1 LGDKLAEERKIDVH
15 YSRCI
20 IPIGPIYPAL
30 KEPVNIK
37 VTLNKEKI
45 ADVDF
50 RLGYAHRGIEAL
62 AQKRNI
68 IQSLYLVERI
78 CGICS
83 HSHATCYIQAI
94 EEIGGIHPPERAVYI
109 RTLMMELE
117 RIHSHM
123 LWLGVTAYGIGFDT
137 FFMYAM
143 RIREQI
149 LDIFEEAT
157 GNRVHHS
164 LNTIGG
170 IRADLTSHIINK
182 IQAFLSEVEKTLQF
196 MLEILHGRTV
206 ENRLKGIGILRKEDA
221 EKFCVVGP
229 IARASGI
236 EYDVRTE
243 DPYAAYEELKN
254 EFSKI
259 ISSKG
264 DAFARAE
271 VRILE
276 VRESSKIIKA
286 ILDNLPTGPIRTDG
300 SALKLSR
307 GINEGEAVSRVEAPR
322 GELVYYAKTN
332 GKEGLK
338 RLKIRTPTL
347 ANIICLKTM
356 LNGLEV
362 ADIPVVVA
370 SIDPCISCADR

>member
-1 LGDKLAEERKIDVH
+1 LGEKLEQKKVDVH
-15 YSRCI
+15 YSRCV
-20 IPIGPIYPAL
+20 IPIGPVYPAL
-30 KEPVNIK
+30 KEPVNIR
-37 VTLNKEKI
+37 VTLNKEVI
-45 ADVDF
+45 TDVDF
-50 RLGYAHRGIEAL
+50 RLGYAHRGIESL

-68 IQSLYLVERI
+68 LQTLYLVERI

-83 HSHATCYIQAI
+83 HSHATCYSQTI
-94 EEIGGIHPPERAVYI
+94 EEAAGIQPPPRAIYI
-109 RTLMMELE
+109 RTLMAELE

-123 LWLGVTAYGIGFDT
+123 LWLGVTAYGVGFDT

-149 LDIFEEAT
+149 LDIFEEAA

-170 IRADLTSHIINK
+170 IRVDLNQQSIDK
-182 IQAFLSEVEKTLQF
+182 IQTFLAEVEKTAQY
-196 MLEILHGRTV
+196 MLDNLHSKTV
-206 ENRLKGIGILRKEDA
+206 ESRLRHVGLLKKEDA

-236 EYDVRTE
+236 DYDVRTE
-243 DPYAAYEELKN
+243 DPYAAYGELKGK
-254 EFSKI
+254 FSKI
-259 ISSKG
+259 TASKG

-276 VRESSKIIKA
+276 IFESRKIIKA
-286 ILDNLPTGPIRTDG
+286 ILDNLPDGPIRPDG
-300 SALKLSR
+300 SPLKVSR
-307 GINEGEAVSRVEAPR
+307 GIKAGEAISRVEAPR
-322 GELVYYAKTN
+322 GELFYYARTD

-347 ANIICLKTM
+347 ANILCLKT
-356 LNGLEV
+356 LLEGLEV

>member
-1 LGDKLAEERKIDVH
+1 MKNLEQEKKIDVH

-20 IPIGPIYPAL
+20 IPIGPVYPAL
-30 KEPVNIK
+30 KEPVNIR
-37 VTLNKEKI
+37 VTLNKEVI
-45 ADVDF
+45 TDIDL

-83 HSHATCYIQAI
+83 HSHATCYSQTI
-94 EEIGGIHPPERAVYI
+94 EEIGQIDPPVRAIYI
-109 RTLMMELE
+109 RTFIAELE

-143 RIREQI
+143 RIREQVM
-149 LDIFEEAT
+149 DIFEEIT

-170 IRADLTSHIINK
+170 TRADLNPQAINK
-182 IQAFLSEVEKTLQF
+182 IQACMSEVEQTAKY
-196 MLEILHGRTV
+196 MLDILHSKTV
-206 ENRLKGIGILRKEDA
+206 ENRLKGVGVLTKEDA

-243 DPYAAYEELKN
+243 DPYGAYEELKK
-254 EFSKI
+254 EFSKVT
-259 ISSKG
+259 SSKG
-264 DAFARAE
+264 DSFARAE

-276 VRESSKIIKA
+276 MMESRKIINA
-286 ILDNLPTGPIRTDG
+286 ILNNLPTGPIRADG

-307 GINEGEAVSRVEAPR
+307 GIKEGEAISRIEAPR
-322 GELVYYAKTN
+322 GELLYYAKTD

-347 ANIICLKTM
+347 ANIICLKT
-356 LNGLEV
+356 LLKGLEV

>member
-1 LGDKLAEERKIDVH
+1 MEPEKKEVH

-20 IPIGPIYPAL
+20 IPIGPVYPAL
-30 KEPVNIK
+30 KEPVNIR
-37 VTLNKEKI
+37 VTLNKEEI
-45 ADVDF
+45 TDVDF

-83 HSHATCYIQAI
+83 HSHATCYMQAV
-94 EEIGGIHPPERAVYI
+94 EEIGEIHPPARALYI
-109 RTLMMELE
+109 RTLIAELE

-123 LWLGVTAYGIGFDT
+123 LWLGVMAYGVGFDT

-143 RIREQI
+143 RIREKI
-149 LDIFEEAT
+149 LDIFEEVT

-170 IRADLTSHIINK
+170 IRADLTPQVTDK
-182 IQAFLSEVEKTLQF
+182 IRGFNLEVEKASQF
-196 MLEILHGRTV
+196 MLSVLYSKTAEK
-206 ENRLKGIGILRKEDA
+206 RLKGVGVLTKEDA

-229 IARASGI
+229 VARASGI
-236 EYDVRTE
+236 EYDVRIE
-243 DPYAAYEELKN
+243 DPYDAYGELKN
-254 EFSKI
+254 KFSKVT
-259 ISSKG
+259 SSKG
-264 DAFARAE
+264 DSFARAE
-271 VRILE
+271 VRVLE
-276 VRESSKIIKA
+276 IKESSKIISA
-286 ILDNLPTGPIRTDG
+286 ILNDLPDGPIRVEG

-307 GINEGEAVSRVEAPR
+307 GLKEGEAITRIEAPR
-322 GELVYYAKTN
+322 GELMYYVKTD

-347 ANIICLKTM
+347 ANIICLKT
-356 LNGLEV
+356 LLKGLEV

>member
-1 LGDKLAEERKIDVH
+1 MAEKKIDVH
-15 YSRCI
+15 YSRCV
-20 IPIGPIYPAL
+20 IPIGPVYPAL
-30 KEPVNIK
+30 KEPVNIQ
-37 VTLNKEKI
+37 VTLNKEVI
-45 ADVDF
+45 TDVDF

-68 IQSLYLVERI
+68 IQTLYLVERI

-83 HSHATCYIQAI
+83 HSHATCYSQTIEDAAGIQPPPRAI
-94 EEIGGIHPPERAVYI
+94 YI
-109 RTLMMELE
+109 RTLIAELE

-123 LWLGVTAYGIGFDT
+123 LWLGVTAYGVGFDT

-143 RIREQI
+143 RIREQVM
-149 LDIFEEAT
+149 DIFEEAT
-157 GNRVHHS
+157 GNRIHHS

-170 IRADLTSHIINK
+170 IRADLQTEIIRK
-182 IQAFLSEVEKTLQF
+182 IQTFNMEVEKTTKY
-196 MLEILHGRTV
+196 MLSILHSKTLEG
-206 ENRLKGIGILRKEDA
+206 RLKNVGILKKEDA

-236 EYDVRTE
+236 NYDVRTE
-243 DPYAAYEELKN
+243 DPYAAYGELKDK
-254 EFSKI
+254 FSKI
-259 ISSKG
+259 VGSSG
-264 DAFARAE
+264 DAFERAE

-276 VRESSKIIKA
+276 ILESRKIISA
-286 ILDNLPTGPIRTDG
+286 ILDNLPSGPIKVDG
-300 SALKLSR
+300 SALKALR
-307 GINEGEAVSRVEAPR
+307 GIKEGEAISRVEAPR
-322 GELVYYAKTN
+322 GELMYYARTD

-347 ANIICLKTM
+347 ANIICLKT
-356 LNGLEV
+356 LLEGLEV

>member
-1 LGDKLAEERKIDVH
+1 LIKLEPEKKVDVH
-15 YSRCI
+15 YSRCV

-37 VTLNKEKI
+37 VTLNKEQI

-94 EEIGGIHPPERAVYI
+94 EEIGQIQPPARAIYI
-109 RTLMMELE
+109 RTLMAELE

-143 RIREQI
+143 RIRENI
-149 LDIFEEAT
+149 MDIFEETT

-170 IRADLTSHIINK
+170 VRADLNQNHIDK
-182 IQAFLSEVEKTLQF
+182 IKTFNAEVEKTAQY
-196 MLEILHGRTV
+196 MLKILRGKTV
-206 ENRLKGIGILRKEDA
+206 ANRLKGIGVLTKEDA
-221 EKFCVVGP
+221 KRFCVVGP

-236 EYDVRTE
+236 EYDIRTD
-243 DPYAAYEELKN
+243 DPYGAYGELKE

-259 ISSKG
+259 TSTRG
-264 DAFARAE
+264 DSFARAE

-276 VRESSKIIKA
+276 IIESQKIINA
-286 ILDNLPTGPIRTDG
+286 ILNNLPSGSIKVDG
-300 SALKLSR
+300 TALKLSR
-307 GINEGEAVSRVEAPR
+307 GIKEGESITRIEAPR
-322 GELVYYAKTN
+322 GELLYYAKTD

-347 ANIICLKTM
+347 ANIICLKT
-356 LNGLEV
+356 LLKGLEV

>member
-1 LGDKLAEERKIDVH
+1 MTEEKKIDVH
-15 YSRCI
+15 YSRCV
-20 IPIGPIYPAL
+20 IPIGPVYPAL
-30 KEPVNIK
+30 KEPVNIR
-37 VTLNKEKI
+37 VTLNKEVI
-45 ADVDF
+45 TDVDF

-68 IQSLYLVERI
+68 IQTLYLVERI

-83 HSHATCYIQAI
+83 HSHGTCYSQAI
-94 EEIGGIHPPERAVYI
+94 EEAGGIQPPPRAVYI
-109 RTLMMELE
+109 RTLMSELE

-123 LWLGVTAYGIGFDT
+123 LWLGVTAYGVGFDT

-143 RIREQI
+143 RMREQI
-149 LDIFEEAT
+149 MDIFEQTT

-170 IRADLTSHIINK
+170 IKADLTPQSITK
-182 IQAFLSEVEKTLQF
+182 IQTFTVEVEKTAQYMFDVLHNKTLKSRLQDV
-196 MLEILHGRTV
+196 GV
-206 ENRLKGIGILRKEDA
+206 LKKEDA

-229 IARASGI
+229 IARASGVN
-236 EYDVRTE
+236 YDIRTE
-243 DPYAAYEELKN
+243 DPYAAYEDLKGD
-254 EFSKI
+254 FSKI
-259 ISSKG
+259 VSSKG

-276 VRESSKIIKA
+276 LKESRKIINA
-286 ILDNLPTGPIRTDG
+286 ILNKLPSGPIRADG
-300 SALKLSR
+300 SALKVSR
-307 GINEGEAVSRVEAPR
+307 GIKEGEAISRVEAPR
-322 GELVYYAKTN
+322 GELLYYAKTN
-332 GKEGLK
+332 GKDGLK

-356 LNGLEV
+356 LQGLEV

>member
-1 LGDKLAEERKIDVH
+1 LDEKLTQEKKIDVH

-20 IPIGPIYPAL
+20 IPVGPVFPAL

-37 VTLNKEKI
+37 VTLNKEVI
-45 ADVDF
+45 TDVEF

-68 IQSLYLVERI
+68 IQSLYMVERI

-83 HSHATCYIQAI
+83 HSHGTCYSQAI
-94 EEIGGIHPPERAVYI
+94 EEVGGIQPPPRAIYI
-109 RTLMMELE
+109 RTLIAELE

-123 LWLGVTAYGIGFDT
+123 LWLGVTAYGVGFDT

-149 LDIFEEAT
+149 MDIFEEAT

-170 IRADLTSHIINK
+170 IRTDLQPQSIQK
-182 IQAFLSEVEKTLQF
+182 IQTFMAEVEKTSQYMF
-196 MLEILHGRTV
+196 EVLHSKTLKG
-206 ENRLKGIGILRKEDA
+206 RLKDVGVLKKEDA

-229 IARASGI
+229 IARASGVD
-236 EYDVRTE
+236 YDIRTE
-243 DPYAAYEELKN
+243 DPYAAYGDLKS
-254 EFSKI
+254 EFSKVI
-259 ISSKG
+259 GSKG

-276 VRESSKIIKA
+276 IKESRKIINA
-286 ILDNLPTGPIRTDG
+286 ILDNLPAGPIRVDA
-300 SALKLSR
+300 SALKISR
-307 GINEGEAVSRVEAPR
+307 GIKAGEAISRVEAPR
-322 GELVYYAKTN
+322 GELLYYAKTN

-347 ANIICLKTM
+347 ANIICLKT
-356 LNGLEV
+356 LLLGLEV

-370 SIDPCISCADR
+370 SIDPCISCTDR

>member
-1 LGDKLAEERKIDVH
+1 MGDKLAEERKIDIH
-15 YSRCI
+15 YSRYV

-30 KEPVNIK
+30 KEPVNIR

-94 EEIGGIHPPERAVYI
+94 EEIGGIHPPERAVHI

-170 IRADLTSHIINK
+170 IRADLTTRIINK
-182 IQAFLSEVEKTLQF
+182 IQAFLSEVEKTVQF

-259 ISSKG
+259 TSSKG

-276 VRESSKIIKA
+276 VRESGKIIKG
-286 ILDNLPTGPIRTDG
+286 ILDNLPTGQVRTDG

-322 GELVYYAKTN
+322 GELMYYAKTN

>member
-1 LGDKLAEERKIDVH
+1 MEQKKVDVH
-15 YSRCI
+15 YSRCV
-20 IPIGPIYPAL
+20 IPIGPVYPAL
-30 KEPVNIK
+30 KEPVNIQ
-37 VTLNKEKI
+37 VTLNKEVI
-45 ADVDF
+45 TGVDF

-68 IQSLYLVERI
+68 IQTLYLVERI

-83 HSHATCYIQAI
+83 HSHATCYSQAI
-94 EEIGGIHPPERAVYI
+94 EEAAGIQPPPRAVYI
-109 RTLMMELE
+109 RTLVAELE

-123 LWLGVTAYGIGFDT
+123 LWLGVTAYEVGFDT

-149 LDIFEEAT
+149 MDIFEEAT

-170 IRADLTSHIINK
+170 VRADLQTSSIIK
-182 IQAFLSEVEKTLQF
+182 IEAFMAEVEKTAQY
-196 MLEILHGRTV
+196 MLGELHSRTLKG
-206 ENRLKGIGILRKEDA
+206 RLKDVGVLKKEDA
-221 EKFCVVGP
+221 QKFCVVGP

-236 EYDVRTE
+236 NYDIRIE
-243 DPYAAYEELKN
+243 DPYAAYGDLKS

-259 ISSKG
+259 TASKG

-276 VRESSKIIKA
+276 IGESRKIINA
-286 ILDNLPTGPIRTDG
+286 ILDNLPAGPIRVDG
-300 SALKLSR
+300 SALKVSR
-307 GINEGEAVSRVEAPR
+307 EIKEGEGISRVEAPR
-322 GELVYYAKTN
+322 GELFYYARTN

-347 ANIICLKTM
+347 ANIICLKT
-356 LNGLEV
+356 LLEGLEV
-362 ADIPVVVA
+362 ADIPVVIA

>member
-1 LGDKLAEERKIDVH
+1 
-15 YSRCI
+15 
-20 IPIGPIYPAL
+20 
-30 KEPVNIK
+30 VNIR
-37 VTLNKEKI
+37 VTLNKEVI
-45 ADVDF
+45 TDVDF
-50 RLGYAHRGIEAL
+50 RLGYAHRGIESL

-68 IQSLYLVERI
+68 IQTLYLVERI

-83 HSHATCYIQAI
+83 HSHATCYSQTI
-94 EEIGGIHPPERAVYI
+94 EEVAGIQPPPRAIYI
-109 RTLMMELE
+109 RTLMAELE

-149 LDIFEEAT
+149 LDIFEEVA

-170 IRADLTSHIINK
+170 IRADLNPQDINK
-182 IQAFLSEVEKTLQF
+182 IQAFMAEVEKTAQY
-196 MLEILHGRTV
+196 MLDNLRSKTV
-206 ENRLKGIGILRKEDA
+206 EGRLKNVGVLKKEDA

-229 IARASGI
+229 IARASGVD
-236 EYDVRTE
+236 YDVRTE
-243 DPYAAYEELKN
+243 DPYAAYGELKGK
-254 EFSKI
+254 FSKI
-259 ISSKG
+259 TASRG

-276 VRESSKIIKA
+276 IFESRKIINA
-286 ILDNLPTGPIRTDG
+286 ILENLPDGAIRPDG
-300 SALKLSR
+300 SALKVSR
-307 GINEGEAVSRVEAPR
+307 GIKAGEAISRVEAPR
-322 GELVYYAKTN
+322 GELLYYARTD

-347 ANIICLKTM
+347 ANIICLKTI
-356 LNGLEV
+356 LEGLEV

>member
-1 LGDKLAEERKIDVH
+1 VKSLEQKKVDVH
-15 YSRCI
+15 YSRCVV
-20 IPIGPIYPAL
+20 PIGPVYPAL
-30 KEPVNIK
+30 KEPVNIR
-37 VTLNKEKI
+37 VTLNKEVI
-45 ADVDF
+45 TDVDF
-50 RLGYAHRGIEAL
+50 RLGYAHRGIESL

-68 IQSLYLVERI
+68 IQTLYLVERI

-83 HSHATCYIQAI
+83 HSHATCYSQTI
-94 EEIGGIHPPERAVYI
+94 EEVAGIQPPPRAIYI
-109 RTLMMELE
+109 RTLMAELE

-149 LDIFEEAT
+149 LDIFEEVA

-170 IRADLTSHIINK
+170 IRADLNPQDINK
-182 IQAFLSEVEKTLQF
+182 IQAFMAEVEKTAQY
-196 MLEILHGRTV
+196 MLDNLRSKTV
-206 ENRLKGIGILRKEDA
+206 EGRLKNVGVLKKEDA

-229 IARASGI
+229 IARASGVD
-236 EYDVRTE
+236 YDVRTE
-243 DPYAAYEELKN
+243 DPYAAYGELKGK
-254 EFSKI
+254 FSKI
-259 ISSKG
+259 TASRG

-276 VRESSKIIKA
+276 IFESRKIINA
-286 ILDNLPTGPIRTDG
+286 ILENLPDGAIRPDG
-300 SALKLSR
+300 SALKVSR
-307 GINEGEAVSRVEAPR
+307 GIKAGEAISRVEAPR
-322 GELVYYAKTN
+322 GELLYYARTD

-347 ANIICLKTM
+347 ANIICLKTI
-356 LNGLEV
+356 LEGLEV

>member
-1 LGDKLAEERKIDVH
+1 MDQKKVDVH
-15 YSRCI
+15 YSRCV
-20 IPIGPIYPAL
+20 IPVGPVFPAL
-30 KEPVNIK
+30 KEPVNIR
-37 VTLNKEKI
+37 VTLNKEVI
-45 ADVDF
+45 TDADF

-68 IQSLYLVERI
+68 IQTLYIVERV

-83 HSHATCYIQAI
+83 HSHGTCYSQAI
-94 EEIGGIHPPERAVYI
+94 ENTAGIEAPPRAVYI
-109 RTLMMELE
+109 RTLMAELE

-123 LWLGVTAYGIGFDT
+123 LWLGVTAYGVGFDT

-143 RIREQI
+143 RIREQV

-170 IRADLTSHIINK
+170 VRADLSDRIITR
-182 IQAFLSEVEKTLQF
+182 IQAFMTEVEKTTKV
-196 MLEILHGRTV
+196 MLDQLRAKTMEM
-206 ENRLKGIGILRKEDA
+206 RLKNVGVLKKEDA
-221 EKFCVVGP
+221 VKFCVVGP

-236 EYDVRTE
+236 DYDVRTE
-243 DPYAAYEELKN
+243 DPYAAYGDLKG

-259 ISSKG
+259 TASKG

-271 VRILE
+271 VRVLEILE
-276 VRESSKIIKA
+276 SRKIISA
-286 ILDNLPTGPIRTDG
+286 ILDNLPSGAIRVG
-300 SALKLSR
+300 SALKMSR
-307 GINEGEAVSRVEAPR
+307 GIAEGEAIARVEAPR
-322 GELVYYAKTN
+322 GELLYYAKTN

-347 ANIICLKTM
+347 ANIVCLKT
-356 LNGLEV
+356 LLEGLEV

>member
-1 LGDKLAEERKIDVH
+1 MEKEKKVNVP

-30 KEPVNIK
+30 KEPININ
-37 VTLNKEKI
+37 VTLDKEKI
-45 ADVDF
+45 TDVDI

-68 IQSLYLVERI
+68 IQSLYLVERV

-83 HSHATCYIQAI
+83 HSHGSCYIQTI
-94 EEIGGIHPPERAVYI
+94 EEIGEIKPPERAIYI
-109 RTLMMELE
+109 RTMMMELE
-117 RIHSHM
+117 RMHSHM
-123 LWLGVTAYGIGFDT
+123 LWLGVTAYGVGFDT

-143 RIREQI
+143 RVREKV

-157 GNRVHHS
+157 GNRVQHS

-170 IRADLTSHIINK
+170 IRADLTPQIISK
-182 IQAFLSEVEKTLQF
+182 IQQLLAEVDKTVQF
-196 MLEILHGRTV
+196 MLDVLNSTTV
-206 ENRLKGIGILRKEDA
+206 ENRLKGIGILKKEDA

-229 IARASGI
+229 LARASGV

-243 DPYAAYEELKN
+243 DPYAAYGDFKDY
-254 EFSKI
+254 FSKI
-259 ISSKG
+259 TSTKG
-264 DAFARAE
+264 DTYARAE
-271 VRILE
+271 VRTLE
-276 VRESSKIIKA
+276 IKESGKIIRA
-286 ILDNLPTGPIRTDG
+286 ILDKLPGGAIKVDG

-307 GINEGEAVSRVEAPR
+307 SVKEGEAMTRVEAAR
-322 GELVYYAKTN
+322 GELFYYINTD
-332 GKEGLK
+332 GKDGFK
-338 RLKIRTPTL
+338 RVKIRTPTL
-347 ANIICLKTM
+347 ANVICLKN
-356 LNGLEV
+356 LLLGLEV